1 MTREQIN
8 NLLDKIDDFRYD
20 LKNTAGVKE
29 EVFVV
34 ASVIV
39 VKYREY
45 FKKKPYKEATQ

>member
-29 EVFVV
+29 EVFGV

-39 VKYREY
+39 VIVIIILCGGIG
-45 FKKKPYKEATQ
+45 